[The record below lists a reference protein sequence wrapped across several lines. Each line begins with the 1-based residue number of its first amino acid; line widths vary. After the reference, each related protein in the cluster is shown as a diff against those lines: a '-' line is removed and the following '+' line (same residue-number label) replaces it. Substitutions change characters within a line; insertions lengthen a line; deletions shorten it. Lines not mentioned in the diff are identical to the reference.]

1 MNYIYVIGGTE
12 KPYKIGITN
21 NLKRRLKDIQT
32 GHPFKLHVHYSEEI
46 PMEQV
51 RLIEQ
56 NIHNTIRHKKTHGEW
71 FDISLEDAIAEVKHA
86 RIRYLKDEVV

>member
-32 GHPFKLHVHYSEEI
+32 GHPFKLQVHYSEEI
-46 PMEQV
+46 PIEQV
-51 RLIEQ
+51 RLIELNNKTPKLD
-56 NIHNTIRHKKTHGEW
+56 NITVEKAVFVGTTAELLKKVKAEKN
-71 FDISLEDAIAEVKHA
+71 EDV
-86 RIRYLKDEVV
+86 